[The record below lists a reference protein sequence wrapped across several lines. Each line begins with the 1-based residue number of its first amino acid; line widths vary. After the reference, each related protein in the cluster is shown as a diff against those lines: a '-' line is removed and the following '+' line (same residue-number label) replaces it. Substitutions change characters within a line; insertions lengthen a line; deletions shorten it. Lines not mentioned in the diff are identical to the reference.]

1 MYSGKP
7 EIPEADDEHVV
18 ESEASGELGQNSQE
32 HLSIEVKMT
41 WHKSHQDYYT
51 VLKVNVLNY
60 FDVMSPAAQLMACE

>member
-32 HLSIEVKMT
+32 HLSIEVKIRNSDM
-41 WHKSHQDYYT
+41 
-51 VLKVNVLNY
+51 
-60 FDVMSPAAQLMACE
+60 AQIASGLLYSIESQCT